1 MDLNSWHCKNLL
13 CDWETWE
20 TSWRFVDSSSRCSER
35 AWRQSTANEKISIDQ
50 ESWLRSNPRLGEI
63 NEGILHLWATQIQFT
78 CLLSAILSYFRL
90 AQFGT
95 EINLWDLGWKQWT
108 GIMCTLRELPWRL
121 GHCLL
126 AKYYKCVYR
135 ARTCFSMIIFK
146 LKNSVCSNYHL
157 LPVSWLMIKWG
168 VVPSAQD
175 WTLCC

>member
-1 MDLNSWHCKNLL
+1 MIERLEKLREGSSTAL
-13 CDWETWE
+13 
-20 TSWRFVDSSSRCSER
+20 VDACSER

-50 ESWLRSNPRLGEI
+50 ESWLWSNQREGEI
-63 NEGILHLWATQIQFT
+63 NEGILHLWTTQIQFPCMPIT
-78 CLLSAILSYFRL
+78 NSPFIMIYLYFILG
-90 AQFGT
+90 QFGT

-157 LPVSWLMIKWG
+157 LLVSWLMIKWG

-175 WTLCC
+175 TLCC

>member
-1 MDLNSWHCKNLL
+1 MIERLEKLREGSSTAL
-13 CDWETWE
+13 
-20 TSWRFVDSSSRCSER
+20 VDACSER

-63 NEGILHLWATQIQFT
+63 NEGILHLWTTQIQFT

-95 EINLWDLGWKQWT
+95 EINLWLYQVGS
-108 GIMCTLRELPWRL
+108 GIETVDWNHVYITWWAPCSL

-157 LPVSWLMIKWG
+157 LLVSWLMIKWG

-175 WTLCC
+175 CTLCC